1 MASLEIAIAGVQV
14 FSLPCDRHCG
24 NKPPIP
30 TFVAKRTLNLSA
42 DTTTNRKGRE
52 GWQEASVNHSI
63 YSADRS
69 THLKIVVVALVA
81 GIAVA
86 GLGIS
91 ARTSSDDY
99 TQTARVMKA
108 GKPVAITS
116 SDTSL
121 VR

>member
-1 MASLEIAIAGVQV
+1 MKPFWVPDAIILKPSPG
-14 FSLPCDRHCG
+14 HCPRQG
-24 NKPPIP
+24 YAEKA
-30 TFVAKRTLNLSA
+30 TGEL
-42 DTTTNRKGRE
+42 
-52 GWQEASVNHSI
+52 QMNHSI

-69 THLKIVVVALVA
+69 THLKIVVIALVA

-86 GLGIS
+86 GFGIS
-91 ARTSSDDY
+91 ARTGSDEGN

-116 SDTSL
+116 SGASL

>member
-1 MASLEIAIAGVQV
+1 M
-14 FSLPCDRHCG
+14 
-24 NKPPIP
+24 
-30 TFVAKRTLNLSA
+30 
-42 DTTTNRKGRE
+42 
-52 GWQEASVNHSI
+52 NHSI

-86 GLGIS
+86 AFGIS

-99 TQTARVMKA
+99 TQTALVMKA
-108 GKPVAITS
+108 GKAVTVTS
-116 SDTSL
+116 SGASL

>member
-1 MASLEIAIAGVQV
+1 M
-14 FSLPCDRHCG
+14 
-24 NKPPIP
+24 
-30 TFVAKRTLNLSA
+30 
-42 DTTTNRKGRE
+42 
-52 GWQEASVNHSI
+52 NHSI

-86 GLGIS
+86 AFGIS
-91 ARTSSDDY
+91 ARTGSDDY

-108 GKPVAITS
+108 GKAVAVTS
-116 SDTSL
+116 SGASL